1 MMIAGSQLPDNQDS
15 YELIVTAQDD
25 GSCCEHGTAH
35 MTTQNI
41 KINIVDSKNFKPQ
54 FVDCRSYYNASIL
67 EEEPRGTVVLT
78 VRNWL
83 ECKMLT
89 NTDPSKVLSAV
100 FGDYIIGISNR

>member
-1 MMIAGSQLPDNQDS
+1 M
-15 YELIVTAQDD
+15 VAQDD
-25 GSCCEHGTAH
+25 GSCCEYGTAH
-35 MTTQNI
+35 TTTQPI

-78 VRNWL
+78 VRNQL
-83 ECKMLT
+83 EYKMLT
-89 NTDPSKVLSAV
+89 NTDPNEALLSAV